1 MNIFL
6 RKLMR
11 LKRLFISIFIV
22 VLVLTAGFFL
32 TKPAFNHLAGY
43 LSKSEQVKANIL
55 IVEGWLPQYAIDL
68 AFKEF
73 EKNKYDYIVTTG
85 LKYFEEYFELSENGY
100 LVFHPKIANS
110 VRNEESQHTI
120 EVNASGSLNGAY
132 SAHFNLYVNNVQKGD
147 FFADKHKRKYSVKWV
162 GSLSGIETIAIQ
174 FTNDKVDEYGDINLY
189 VKDIVIDHKI
199 VIPFLNNSE
208 YDMSQL
214 GGKRRMVNNFN
225 SVAELAR
232 NQLLAMGVDS
242 AKVTA
247 VPGAMVNINRT
258 LTSALAFRD
267 WLAKSDINIKG
278 LNIISL
284 GAHTRRTWMIY
295 NKILKDRY
303 PIGIISVPDYNYNRS
318 YIYKLFK
325 TIRETLG
332 IIYYRII
339 LIPY

>member
-1 MNIFL
+1 M
-6 RKLMR
+6 RK
-11 LKRLFISIFIV
+11 KKLFISIFII
-22 VLVLTAGFFL
+22 VLLLIAGFFL
-32 TKPAFNHLAGY
+32 TKPAFNYLSGY
-43 LSKSEQVKANIL
+43 LSKSEQVRANIL
-55 IVEGWLPQYAIDL
+55 IVEGWLPEYAFDL

-73 EKNKYDYIVTTG
+73 EKNNYEYVITTG
-85 LKYFEEYFELSENGY
+85 LKFFEDYFELSENGY

-110 VRNEESQHTI
+110 IINEERQHII
-120 EVNASGSLNGAY
+120 EVNAYGSLNGAY
-132 SAHFNLYVNNVQKGD
+132 SAHFNIYVNNVQTGD
-147 FFADKHKRKYSVKWV
+147 FFADKHKRKYFVKWV
-162 GSLSGIETIAIQ
+162 GPLSAIETIAIQ

-199 VIPFLNNSE
+199 VIPYLNNSE
-208 YDMSQL
+208 YDMYQL

-232 NQLLAMGVDS
+232 NRLLALGIDS

-267 WLAKSDINIKG
+267 WLNKSDINIKG

-295 NKILKDRY
+295 NKILKERY

-318 YIYKLFK
+318 NINKLFK

-332 IIYYRII
+332 IIYYWII